1 MADSF
6 LHRGAAR
13 RHRTRDATH
22 SARNRSFRSS
32 AEINKANIITPHAA
46 EISTRG
52 SAGRRTDRRRHRGI
66 LHIHDLYA
74 EVSQAFSRPQRRS
87 DHIGDR
93 QLARFWDD
101 PSADL
106 WRDLGPRRPQM
117 ATYRLRRHRRLVHS
131 PAVDDS
137 ADRQRTIRSAYLD
150 RGALAD
156 PV

>member
-106 WRDLGPRRPQM
+106 WRI
-117 ATYRLRRHRRLVHS
+117 S
-131 PAVDDS
+131 
-137 ADRQRTIRSAYLD
+137 DRVGRKWLLIGFGVTGVLFTIPL
-150 RGALAD
+150 LTTLQT
-156 PV
+156 V